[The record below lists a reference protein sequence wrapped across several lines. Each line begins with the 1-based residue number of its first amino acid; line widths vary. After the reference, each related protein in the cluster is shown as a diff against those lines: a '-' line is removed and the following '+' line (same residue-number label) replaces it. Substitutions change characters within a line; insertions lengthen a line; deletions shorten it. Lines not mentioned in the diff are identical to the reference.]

1 MKINF
6 ILLIIILLLI
16 VIIVL
21 INKDSFISQNN
32 IPSNDG
38 KMKFDYLTNPNYS
51 RDIINKYYLNDDSK
65 TNGIRNVYHK
75 FQQKNNNFYGNPKYL
90 SLIPWLSSSFYTDL
104 MYKTYGIRI

>member
-16 VIIVL
+16 LL
-21 INKDSFISQNN
+21 INKDSFISKNN
-32 IPSNDG
+32 VPSNDG
-38 KMKFDYLTNPNYS
+38 KMNFDYLTNPNYS

-65 TNGIRNVYHK
+65 LNGIRNVYHK
-75 FQQKNNNFYGNPKYL
+75 FQQKNNNFYGNSKYL
-90 SLIPWLSSSFYTDL
+90 SILPFLSNSFYTDL